1 MLVIHPKDPS
11 TDFLKILYEGRA
23 NVRLIDD
30 IGSVK
35 ELRHALNHVAP
46 GETVMLL
53 GHGCPNGLYALD
65 GEGYKMINLHGL
77 SFYLRKHFIVGVFCY
92 ANLLAEKEHLTGL
105 FTGMIVSE
113 LSEADDLNINTSRME
128 LNEENQK
135 FARNFRK
142 LLDEQCPISE
152 FPSRMKALD
161 STHSPLTDYNYGS
174 IYAVGYN
181 R

>member
-11 TDFLKILYEGRA
+11 TDFLKVLYESRTD
-23 NVRLIDD
+23 VRLIDD

-35 ELRHALNHVAP
+35 ELRHALNHVAL

-65 GEGYKMINLHGL
+65 GNGYKLINLHGL
-77 SFYLRKHFIVGVFCY
+77 SFYLRKHFVVGVFCY
-92 ANLLAEKEHLTGL
+92 ANQFAEKERLTGL

-113 LSEADDLNINTSRME
+113 LFEAEDLNIKTSQKE
-128 LNEENQK
+128 LDGENPK

-161 STHSPLTDYNYGS
+161 SKHSSLTDYNYGS
-174 IYAVGYN
+174 IYTVGYN